1 MIRKRIDV
9 KKSVENVLAT
19 SGITSSI
26 GVFYFSPDTLL
37 ISLVIMF
44 FLTWG
49 IVLYSQKRISFWEL
63 MISIV
68 MGVIVFTI
76 TYFVP

>member
-9 KKSVENVLAT
+9 KKNVENVLAT

-26 GVFYFSPDTLL
+26 GVFYCSPDTLL